1 MKKYLHV
8 FRLALSNQF
17 VHRFNFVFG
26 QLRQLVVLL
35 LLYYVWSSLTRSS
48 GQFAGYTTD
57 QFMTY
62 VFGVVILRAIVFGG
76 QGRELASDINSG
88 TFSTHLLK
96 PIHVLGYYYTR
107 ELAERFVLTWI
118 AFVEV
123 ALIVSVFHID
133 ILHPTSVIHGVV
145 VVLSFLFA
153 HVLYVFLS
161 ILVSLLA
168 FWTRE
173 AMGPRFFFEWVL
185 EFASGAYFPLTIVGG
200 SLYVLLRALPFF
212 YLIFFPMS
220 LYIHPLQAWYIPI
233 AVQVLWI
240 VIVGFGVSFVWRR
253 GLRAYTG
260 EGV

>member
-1 MKKYLHV
+1 MKKYWHV

-62 VFGVVILRAIVFGG
+62 VFGVVVLRAIVFGG
-76 QGRELASDINSG
+76 QGRELASDINAG

-96 PIHVLGYYYTR
+96 PIHALGYYYTR
-107 ELAERFVLTWI
+107 ELAERLVLMCI
-118 AFVEV
+118 AFAEV
-123 ALIVSVFHID
+123 VLIVGIFDIHILRPMSVTHG
-133 ILHPTSVIHGVV
+133 LVVSASV
-145 VVLSFLFA
+145 LLA

-161 ILVSLLA
+161 TLVNLLA

-173 AMGPRFFFEWVL
+173 AMGPRFFFEWIL

-200 SLYVLLRALPFF
+200 GLYVLLRALPFF
-212 YLIFFPMS
+212 YLIFSPMS
-220 LYIHPLQAWYIPI
+220 LYINPLQAWYVPVAI
-233 AVQVLWI
+233 QVLWI
-240 VIVGFGVSFVWRR
+240 VIVGLGVSFVWRR